1 MSAKPKS
8 ANRKPKIMISPADP
22 WKVAFAVMNTPSLV
36 KSSSANVCPTSSEF
50 VSTKVKK
57 RSTNCFTSDEGM
69 EVGHMA
75 AFVEL
80 SVAIFLIDGMGFL
93 WKINNQFQGTKLM
106 LNTPA
111 LPSFG

>member
-80 SVAIFLIDGMGFL
+80 SVAIFLIDGMGFY
-93 WKINNQFQGTKLM
+93 GR
-106 LNTPA
+106 
-111 LPSFG
+111 